1 MSPRLTFRLVL
12 VLLAGLVV
20 FRAFPFVWW
29 PSTHFDSDQA
39 IVGLMAKHIS
49 EGRAFPLYFYGQHYM
64 LAVEAYL
71 AAPVMAVMGAT
82 VTALKLPLVAIN
94 IAAVVLLARAA
105 VRDAGLTPLA
115 AAVAV
120 LPLALPASPIAARVT
135 EANGGN
141 VEPWLYVAL
150 MWLLRRQPWAL
161 GVVIGISTLH
171 REFAMY
177 GVAALL
183 ILEAFEVLLAPARVE
198 QLSNAARRWTMAG
211 LAAVAVVSVASIAH
225 PYASAMGPGTSGDDA
240 RLLAIAADPVGGRLC
255 FDPSLWPERA
265 HLLWTDHLPRIVGGT
280 PAALREYG
288 VLTGVFA
295 GRTGVGVWVLAITL
309 FGLASGV
316 RLLWPVRPARRPQ
329 ESAVSPRL
337 GFYLVLVGLISTAV
351 YGFATCSDIRVAT
364 MRYNLLGVFVP
375 VGALVLAFQ
384 AWRAPLVRAGLSA
397 AVVLWCTF
405 NALDVAALTRE
416 YMRQPLV
423 DDRRV
428 VTEALEARGVTT
440 AWAAFR
446 DAYHISFMTKERVRV
461 SANDYIRIRAYAD
474 EAAATGAPT
483 LTERTCE
490 NGVPV
495 AGMRLCP

>member
-71 AAPVMAVMGAT
+71 AAPVMAVIGAT

-94 IAAVVLLARAA
+94 IAAVLLLARAA
-105 VRDAGLTPLA
+105 VRDAGLTPLM
-115 AAVAV
+115 AAVAA

-141 VEPWLYVAL
+141 VEPWLYVVL
-150 MWLLRRQPWAL
+150 MWMLRTQPWAL
-161 GVVIGISTLH
+161 GVVIGIGALH

-183 ILEAFEVLLAPARVE
+183 ILEALDTLGAPARVNR
-198 QLSNAARRWTMAG
+198 LSDAARRWTMAG
-211 LAAVAVVSVASIAH
+211 LAAMAVVSVASIAH
-225 PYASAMGPGTSGDDA
+225 PFASAMGPGTSGDDA
-240 RLLAIAADPVGGRLC
+240 RLLAIATDPVGGRLC
-255 FDPSLWPERA
+255 FDPSLWPERTR
-265 HLLWTDHLPRIVGGT
+265 LLWTDHLPRIVGGT

-295 GRTGVGVWVLAITL
+295 GRTGVGAWVLAITL

-316 RLLWPVRPARRPQ
+316 RLLWPVRNLR
-329 ESAVSPRL
+329 ESAASPRL
-337 GFYLVLVGLISTAV
+337 GFYLVLVGLISTVV

-364 MRYNLLGVFVP
+364 MRYNLLGVLVP

-384 AWRAPLVRAGLSA
+384 AWRTPAVRAGLSA

-428 VTEALEARGVTT
+428 VTEELEARGVTT

-446 DAYHISFMTKERVRV
+446 DAYHITFMTKERVRV
-461 SANDYIRIRAYAD
+461 SANDYIRITAYAD
-474 EAAATGAPT
+474 EARAAGAPT
-483 LTERTCE
+483 LTERSCE